1 MGNCHVGL
9 AVYCLATKA
18 APLRLRALRVQVP
31 RGRMPEL
38 VLASYCCALLLRLS
52 YVPLQSSSGLGSA
65 LYRHG
70 AVLLTLGSTCTAA
83 SQAQQVCFR
92 GRSCIVSLR
101 FFTCRNNME
110 PDWEAT

>member
-1 MGNCHVGL
+1 MAGNDVE
-9 AVYCLATKA
+9 
-18 APLRLRALRVQVP
+18 VP

-52 YVPLQSSSGLGSA
+52 FVPLQSSSGLGSA

-83 SQAQQVCFR
+83 SQAQQVC
-92 GRSCIVSLR
+92 GLLGWSPIV
-101 FFTCRNNME
+101 CRCAF
-110 PDWEAT
+110 P